1 MRTSS
6 VVAASAALVAG
17 ANAWGNVTYTTEVVT
32 AYTTYC
38 PSSTEVVHGTK
49 TYTVTEVSDFYP
61 LGNLAAGVVTSIQL
75 DSRLYIIYSI
85 QANSEFLRPPHW
97 SLLTARAR

>member
-6 VVAASAALVAG
+6 VVAASAAFAAG

-38 PSSTEVVHGTK
+38 PSPTSPTHVVHGTK
-49 TYTVTEVSDFYP
+49 TYTITEVSHVQQQN
-61 LGNLAAGVVTSIQL
+61 LGDVRLVIDGIASE
-75 DSRLYIIYSI
+75 DKLYI
-85 QANSEFLRPPHW
+85 
-97 SLLTARAR
+97 LTWTGG

>member
-17 ANAWGNVTYTTEVVT
+17 ANAWGNVTYVTEVVN

-49 TYTVTEVSDFYP
+49 TYTVTKVSDFTPP
-61 LGNLAAGVVTSIQL
+61 LGIW
-75 DSRLYIIYSI
+75 RL
-85 QANSEFLRPPHW
+85 EW
-97 SLLTARAR
+97 SLRSSWTRDGLI